1 MSRKILSLVL
11 VLSMVFGMSTF
22 AMDAGMS
29 TEKEIIVVHTN
40 DTHARLEEGKYAGMG
55 FDKIATYVRDLRA
68 QGKNVLL
75 LDAGDTFHG
84 QTIATISKG
93 ASVAQVLNRME
104 YDALVAGNHDFNY
117 GQDRLVE
124 LNKLTTFPILTSNVK
139 KADGTTL
146 VEDYVIKEV
155 DGVKIG
161 IFGICTPET
170 TYMTHPKNV
179 EGLTFED
186 PIESARMHVKMLQ
199 DMDVDMIIAL
209 THVGLDESSKVVSSQ
224 IAEQV
229 DGIDL
234 MVDGHSHTT
243 LKDGLKVNDTLIVQ
257 TGEYDKNL
265 GIVKIKL
272 MDNKVK
278 DMSAMLLSKEEGAA
292 LDSDPEIEIL
302 FGKLK
307 AANDKITSV
316 IVAETPIK
324 LDGERQDVRTG
335 ETNLGN
341 LIADAMINESGADIA
356 FTNGGGIR
364 ASIEAGQI
372 SKGDVITVLPFG
384 NYIVTKNVKGSDI
397 KAAIEHGVMDYPAT
411 KGAFP
416 HVAGIKVTYDP
427 ARPVGDKVTSI
438 MYKGMPLE
446 MDKAYNFV
454 TNDFL
459 AAGGDGYEMFDKYPI
474 AGEFKGLDEALIDYI
489 PMADFSMVKVEGRIM
504 RAGQDMMGMMGKM
517 YKVKKG
523 DMLWKIAKENGVMLE
538 DIIKM
543 NNLKNP
549 NLIVP
554 GQEIKLP

>member
-11 VLSMVFGMSTF
+11 VLTMVLGMSTF
-22 AMDAGMS
+22 AMDTAMS
-29 TEKEIIVVHTN
+29 GEKEIIVVHTN

-55 FDKIATYVRDLRA
+55 FDKIATYVRNLRA
-68 QGKNVLL
+68 EGKNVLL

-93 ASVAQVLNRME
+93 ASVAQTLNRME
-104 YDALVAGNHDFNY
+104 YDAMTAGNHDFNY

-139 KADGTTL
+139 KADGNTL
-146 VEDYVIKEV
+146 CDEYIIKEV
-155 DGVKIG
+155 DGVKVG
-161 IFGICTPET
+161 IFGIATPET

-186 PIESARMHVKMLQ
+186 PIASSKMMVDKLEAEG
-199 DMDVDMIIAL
+199 VDMIIAL
-209 THVGLDESSKVVSSQ
+209 THVGLDESSKVLSSA

-234 MVDGHSHTT
+234 IVDGHSHTV
-243 LKDGLKVNDTLIVQ
+243 LKEGLKVNDTLIAQ

-265 GIVKIKL
+265 GIVTIKL

-278 DMSAMLLSKEEGAA
+278 DMSAMLLSKEEAAA

-307 AANDKITSV
+307 EANEKITSV
-316 IVAETPIK
+316 IVAESPIL

-364 ASIEAGQI
+364 ASIKPGQI
-372 SKGDVITVLPFG
+372 SKGDIITVLPFG
-384 NYIVTKNVKGSDI
+384 NYIVTKQVKGSDI
-397 KAAIEHGVMDYPAT
+397 KAALEHGVMDYPAT

-427 ARPVGDKVTSI
+427 SRPVGDKVTSI
-438 MYKGMPLE
+438 MFKGMPLE

-459 AAGGDGYEMFDKYPI
+459 AVGGDGYEMFADYPV
-474 AGEFKGLDEALIDYI
+474 AGEFKGLDEALIDYM
-489 PMADFSMVKVEGRIM
+489 PMANFSNVKVEGRIM
-504 RAGQDMMGMMGKM
+504 RSSQGKAMMKGKM

-523 DMLWKIAKENGVMLE
+523 DMLWKIAKENGVKLK

-543 NNLKNP
+543 NDLKNP
-549 NLIVP
+549 DLIIP
-554 GQEIKLP
+554 GQEIMLP